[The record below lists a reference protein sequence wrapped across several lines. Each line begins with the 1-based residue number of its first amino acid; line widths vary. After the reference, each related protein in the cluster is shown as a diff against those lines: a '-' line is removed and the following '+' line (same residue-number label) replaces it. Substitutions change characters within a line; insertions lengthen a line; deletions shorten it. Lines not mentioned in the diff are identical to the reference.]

1 MIRVSCLLYPG
12 FQLLDVAGPSAI
24 FAIAGDGMNP
34 GYTLETIAAQTG
46 AVASSAGPTIN
57 AVAASESQGFDTL
70 LIPGGLGARDPANY
84 RDLLP
89 VIAKAAGEGRRIVC
103 VSSAAFILAEAGLLA
118 GKRAV
123 THWSAAAELA
133 DRFPAVDVD
142 GTALF
147 NHDGNIWTSAG
158 TLAGADL
165 ALAIVEQDYGAA
177 RAAQLARVLLLSYR
191 RPGEQSQK
199 SVLLNA
205 DKPVERFSEVMAWA
219 REHINERLT
228 IDRLADRAAL
238 SVRQFT
244 RAFRLA
250 TGVSPAKFIEELRI
264 ERARALIESGAR
276 SLDEVAR
283 ACGFQS
289 ADRLRRAFVRTL
301 GKTPRELRRSH
312 RDHTDAQRRR
322 PEIAET

>member
-1 MIRVSCLLYPG
+1 MIRVTCLLYPD

-24 FAIAGDGMNP
+24 FAIAADEATP
-34 GYTLETIAAQTG
+34 GYAFETVAAEAG
-46 AVASSAGPTIN
+46 PVASSAGPTIN
-57 AVAASESQGFDTL
+57 ASAIADCAGFDTL
-70 LIPGGLGARDPANY
+70 LIPGGLGARKPENY
-84 RDLLP
+84 RALLP
-89 VIAKAAGEGRRIVC
+89 VIRKAAAEGRRIIC

-133 DRFPAVDVD
+133 ERYPRIEVD
-142 GTALF
+142 GNALF
-147 NHDGNIWTSAG
+147 CHDGNIWTCAG

-177 RAAQLARVLLLSYR
+177 RAAQLARALLLSFR
-191 RPGEQSQK
+191 RPGEQAQAS
-199 SVLLNA
+199 LLLDA
-205 DKPVERFSEVMAWA
+205 EKPVERFSEVMAWA

-244 RAFRLA
+244 RAFRLS
-250 TGVSPAKFIEELRI
+250 TGISPAKFVEELRI

-301 GKTPRELRRSH
+301 GKTPRELRRM
-312 RDHTDAQRRR
+312 QRGQIR
-322 PEIAET
+322 P